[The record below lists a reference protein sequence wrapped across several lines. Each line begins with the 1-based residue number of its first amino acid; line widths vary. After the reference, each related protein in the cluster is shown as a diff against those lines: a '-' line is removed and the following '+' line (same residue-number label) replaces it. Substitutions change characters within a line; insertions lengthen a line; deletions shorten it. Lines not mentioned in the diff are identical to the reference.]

1 MSEDATL
8 LSELTLLAAGDKKAF
23 RILYHRYYQV
33 LVLYCM
39 SLLSDKTTA
48 EDIVQDV
55 FYALWKQ
62 QPSFDHPSILKSYLY
77 NSVRNKSVD
86 FLRHRNAQSNYV
98 EQMLNSHPSFNV
110 SAQGEEDF
118 FSEEIYRQLF
128 HAIENMPDRQREIF
142 KLYLDG
148 KSNADIAEA
157 LQISVE
163 TVKTQKRRGK
173 EYLRKNLSLESFAL
187 FLYLIS

>member
-62 QPSFDHPSILKSYLY
+62 HPSFDHPSILKSYLY

-163 TVKTQKRRGK
+163 TVKTQTRRGK

>member
-1 MSEDATL
+1 M
-8 LSELTLLAAGDKKAF
+8 
-23 RILYHRYYQV
+23 
-33 LVLYCM
+33 
-39 SLLSDKTTA
+39 
-48 EDIVQDV
+48 
-55 FYALWKQ
+55 
-62 QPSFDHPSILKSYLY
+62 
-77 NSVRNKSVD
+77 RNKSID

-118 FSEEIYRQLF
+118 FTEEIYRQLF
-128 HAIENMPDRQREIF
+128 QAIENMPDRQREIF

>member
-1 MSEDATL
+1 MSEDATH

-33 LVLYCM
+33 LVLYSM
-39 SLLSDKTTA
+39 SLVSDETAA

-55 FYALWKQ
+55 FYVLWKKRL
-62 QPSFDHPSILKSYLY
+62 SFEHPSNLKSYLY
-77 NSVRNKSVD
+77 NSVRNKSID
-86 FLRHRNAQSNYV
+86 FIRHRNVQANYV
-98 EQMLNSHPSFNV
+98 EQVLNSHPSFDV
-110 SAQGEEDF
+110 SAQGEENF

-128 HAIENMPDRQREIF
+128 QAIEKMPNRQREIF
-142 KLYLDG
+142 KLYLEG

-157 LQISVE
+157 LQITVE
-163 TVKTQKRRGK
+163 TVKVHKRRGK

-187 FLYLIS
+187 FLYLIC

>member
-33 LVLYCM
+33 LVLYGM
-39 SLLSDKTTA
+39 SLVSDKTTA

-55 FYALWKQ
+55 FYALWQ
-62 QPSFDHPSILKSYLY
+62 QHPSFDHPSILKSYLY
-77 NSVRNKSVD
+77 NSVRNKSID

-98 EQMLNSHPSFNV
+98 EQMLNSHASFNV

-118 FSEEIYRQLF
+118 FTEEIYRQLF
-128 HAIENMPDRQREIF
+128 QAIENMPDRQREIF

>member
-1 MSEDATL
+1 MRRSLFSSVLRRSRRNL
-8 LSELTLLAAGDKKAF
+8 L
-23 RILYHRYYQV
+23 RI
-33 LVLYCM
+33 
-39 SLLSDKTTA
+39 
-48 EDIVQDV
+48 
-55 FYALWKQ
+55 
-62 QPSFDHPSILKSYLY
+62 
-77 NSVRNKSVD
+77 
-86 FLRHRNAQSNYV
+86 LRHRNAQSNYV

-173 EYLRKNLSLESFAL
+173 EYLRKNLSLESLAL
-187 FLYLIS
+187 FLYIIS